1 MKIKEASSEL
11 FWRALKELPRNERE
25 GVIKRMIKDKEF
37 MEDMIHMITKQ
48 CGEVA
53 EDGFG

>member
-25 GVIKRMIKDKEF
+25 GVIRRMIKDREF
-37 MEDMIHMITKQ
+37 MEDMIDMITKQ

-53 EDGFG
+53 EDSFG